1 MNLSIIKA
9 NSFRNLEG
17 QVHSPINAPLG
28 ATFLRDILASDKL
41 VYILTAVLLGCV
53 ASCKTHW
60 LTAVL
65 QQLHIDN
72 RRCWRQPSGLMTAA
86 VTLDDR
92 PNTSP
97 VSSRHGAKRHG
108 SLYSFK
114 RDYLSFSQR

>member
-28 ATFLRDILASDKL
+28 ATFFRDILASDKL
-41 VYILTAVLLGCV
+41 VYILTAVLLDP
-53 ASCKTHW
+53 HW
-60 LTAVL
+60 RTAVP